1 MDIDARMN
9 DISNALK
16 ELKNYTDIEGFV
28 TDLEYHVGQLSYF
41 YDELTPKQTGDPSTT
56 FYRPKH
62 IPKVHQIA

>member
-28 TDLEYHVGQLSYF
+28 TDLEYFMMSSHQSRRVIHQLLFIGLSIYQK
-41 YDELTPKQTGDPSTT
+41 YTRLHILT
-56 FYRPKH
+56 
-62 IPKVHQIA
+62 

>member
-41 YDELTPKQTGDPSTT
+41 YDELTPK
-56 FYRPKH
+56 
-62 IPKVHQIA
+62 